1 MKLSTQLM
9 YAGNPREA
17 ADQVRALEDAG
28 LDTVWVPEAYGFDS
42 PTLMGY
48 LAAKTEKVEIGAAIL
63 NIYSRTPSALL
74 QTAAGLDNVSQGR
87 AIIGLGASGPQVIE
101 GFHGVPYDKPL
112 GRTKE
117 IIELIRSGLRRET
130 LVHDG
135 IFTLPLPEG
144 QGTGLGKP
152 LKLLTRPERPS
163 IPLYIAALGPKSVEG
178 AAEYAD
184 GWLPF
189 LFVPE
194 KAGQVWGDALA
205 AGTAKRQEGLAPLEI
220 CAGGMVAIGEGPET
234 KALLDFARPLVA
246 LYVGGMGARG
256 KNFYNDLAVKYGYEQ
271 EAKEIQD
278 LYLGGNKRDAE
289 AKVPLELL
297 ELGNLVGP
305 ASYVKERIA
314 AFAEAGRDQPP
325 GDAGLRRPA
334 GDDPSAPR
342 AGRLTLRHGVDADQ
356 AVHHVVPALLRAT
369 LRHVRDRRVR
379 HGDER
384 AAVVRLE
391 RHDDG
396 VLDDGLRLALVLP
409 APGEGEP
416 PRPVDLGVGPR
427 DRGSDAGAVDPE
439 PSAEPRVDVVRRATE
454 LRPPPGGQLFGVG
467 PGGEDPLG
475 RGGDR
480 AGDRD
485 RAGAHGVSSGSAARC
500 CSRRSRALPHIRRV
514 LIAHV
519 ARSSRLPG
527 TSRTTVVRP
536 RFSLVTTPA
545 PSSTRRCLSTAGRVT
560 ARRSAR
566 SLIDASPSA
575 SRSRI
580 ERRGADATAA
590 ADRIQPIV
598 HHMVKY
604 R

>member
-1 MKLSTQLM
+1 VKISTQLM

-48 LAAKTEKVEIGAAIL
+48 LAAKTDRVEIGSAIL

-112 GRTKE
+112 GRTRE
-117 IIELIRSGLRRET
+117 IIELIRRGLRRET

-152 LKLLTRPERPS
+152 LKLLTKPERSS

-194 KAGQVWGDALA
+194 KAGQVWGDSLA
-205 AGTAKRQEGLAPLEI
+205 SGTAKRQEGLGPLEI
-220 CAGGMVAIGEGPET
+220 CAGGMVAIGEGAET
-234 KALLDFARPLVA
+234 KALLDFARPVVA

-256 KNFYNDLAVKYGYEQ
+256 KNFYNDLVVKYGYEQ
-271 EAKEIQD
+271 EAQEIQD

-314 AFAEAGRDQPP
+314 AFAEAGVTNLQVM
-325 GDAGLRRPA
+325 PA
-334 GDDPSAPR
+334 SDDPPATIR
-342 AGRLTLRHGVDADQ
+342 QLR
-356 AVHHVVPALLRAT
+356 
-369 LRHVRDRRVR
+369 
-379 HGDER
+379 E
-384 AAVVRLE
+384 
-391 RHDDG
+391 
-396 VLDDGLRLALVLP
+396 LV
-409 APGEGEP
+409 G
-416 PRPVDLGVGPR
+416 
-427 DRGSDAGAVDPE
+427 
-439 PSAEPRVDVVRRATE
+439 
-454 LRPPPGGQLFGVG
+454 
-467 PGGEDPLG
+467 
-475 RGGDR
+475 
-480 AGDRD
+480 
-485 RAGAHGVSSGSAARC
+485 
-500 CSRRSRALPHIRRV
+500 
-514 LIAHV
+514 
-519 ARSSRLPG
+519 
-527 TSRTTVVRP
+527 
-536 RFSLVTTPA
+536 
-545 PSSTRRCLSTAGRVT
+545 
-560 ARRSAR
+560 
-566 SLIDASPSA
+566 
-575 SRSRI
+575 
-580 ERRGADATAA
+580 
-590 ADRIQPIV
+590 
-598 HHMVKY
+598 
-604 R
+604 